1 MPISLLHFKQATAM
15 QQALCWFPIQL
26 FGPFEWFK
34 QASLMQQAL
43 CWFPIRL
50 LWPLESDVCSTLQ
63 HHTSPAF
70 NRWRQGGAL
79 SALST
84 AWRSRICRQ
93 SVVCKMQIVAACW
106 CSLQIIDLPVSPR
119 EREVLRRR
127 TSVTAMSVL
136 DSQSEAE
143 TRRIWPMRGQGWCD
157 TDPWA

>member
-1 MPISLLHFKQATAM
+1 MFSEPT
-15 QQALCWFPIQL
+15 
-26 FGPFEWFK
+26 FK

-50 LWPLESDVCSTLQ
+50 LWPLESEVCSTLQ

-106 CSLQIIDLPVSPR
+106 CSLQIMGRPVSPR

-143 TRRIWPMRGQGWCD
+143 TRRVWPMRGQVVWHWPMRGQMVWHW
-157 TDPWA
+157 PMSRAVGGSAVS